1 MAAHSLDYRI
11 YKISSG
17 SLLGRKTE
25 QEKKKVLGTN
35 PMGRG
40 ELISDLLYYLTFL
53 LFNKKL

>member
-1 MAAHSLDYRI
+1 MAAHSLEYRI
-11 YKISSG
+11 YKISSE

-25 QEKKKVLGTN
+25 QEKKMLGTN